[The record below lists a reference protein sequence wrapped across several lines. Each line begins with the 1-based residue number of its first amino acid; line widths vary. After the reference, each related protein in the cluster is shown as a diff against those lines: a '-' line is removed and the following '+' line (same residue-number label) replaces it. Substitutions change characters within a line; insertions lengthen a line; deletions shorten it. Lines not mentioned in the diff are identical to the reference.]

1 MKWLFTV
8 ILIAILAVPVI
19 SGINYLRKN
28 DLKIFRHPAKEDL
41 KEEELLGSSEVND
54 FRVAQ
59 IQNVL
64 KSFSYDPGVIDG
76 RLGKNTRKAVR
87 EFQIAKGIS
96 PTGKIDSRTYFE
108 LLENPRIQT
117 KENKSTVLAERQ
129 KANLEFKN
137 VIRENTA
144 SEDNKTIENLP
155 ETTVQLQ
162 PKAAIQ
168 NNRFVKKNKT
178 DRRVDLKY
186 FQSVLERLGFYK
198 GKIDGIAGKNTRLAI
213 KKYQKTRGLKADGIL
228 GNKTKLCL
236 AKEG

>member
-1 MKWLFTV
+1 MKWFIVVLLII
-8 ILIAILAVPVI
+8 ILIVPI
-19 SGINYLRKN
+19 TSGINYLLKN
-28 DLKIFRHPAKEDL
+28 DLKIFRHPTKDDL
-41 KEEELLGSSEVND
+41 KEEELLGSDEVNN

-59 IQNVL
+59 IQHAL
-64 KSFSYDPGVIDG
+64 KNFGYDPGVMNG
-76 RLGKNTRKAVR
+76 RLGKNTRKAIKK
-87 EFQIAKGIS
+87 FQVAKGIS
-96 PTGKIDSRTYFE
+96 STGKIDSRTYFE
-108 LLENPRIQT
+108 LLENPRIET
-117 KENKSTVLAERQ
+117 KETKTTVLAERQ

-144 SEDNKTIENLP
+144 SEDDKTIENPP

-178 DRRVDLKY
+178 DKRVGLKY
-186 FQSVLERLGFYK
+186 FQSVLKRLGFYK

-213 KKYQKTRGLKADGIL
+213 KKYQKTHSLKTDGIL
-228 GNKTKLCL
+228 GDKTKLCL